1 MTNQLDSPF
10 AGFAGTTAVITGA
23 AGGLG
28 QAMVLALISRGAT
41 VIAADRDEDG
51 LQRLKQTVGEKDR
64 LVPVAA
70 DISSAEGHA
79 SIESAAA
86 GTGLPTSLWVN
97 NAGIVIRERAD
108 ELTPDQWDSI
118 SAVNV
123 RSVLLGSQTAYR
135 LMKLHGTGAIVN
147 LSSVTAAKVIPLR
160 CGYGTSKASV
170 EALTRYLA
178 AEWGP
183 AGVRVN
189 AVAPGFILTPMS
201 HLLDAGNAELKAT
214 LENVPLRRLGK
225 PEDIASIVLA
235 LASPLFGY
243 VTGQVLCADGGWT
256 L

>member
-1 MTNQLDSPF
+1 MTSQLDSPF
-10 AGFAGTTAVITGA
+10 AGLAGTAAIITGA

-28 QAMVLALISRGAT
+28 QAMVLALMSLGAT

-51 LQRLKQTVGEKDR
+51 LLRLKRAVGATGT
-64 LVPVAA
+64 LIPVAA

-86 GTGLPTSLWVN
+86 GTGLPASLWVN
-97 NAGIVIRERAD
+97 NAGIVIRERAED
-108 ELTPDQWDSI
+108 LSLDQWDSI

-123 RSVLLGSQTAYR
+123 RSVLLGSQAAYR
-135 LMKLHGTGAIVN
+135 LMKPHATGAIVN

-160 CGYGTSKASV
+160 SGYGTSKASV

-183 AGVRVN
+183 AGIRVN

-201 HLLDAGNAELKAT
+201 HLNEAGNAELQTT
-214 LENVPLRRLGK
+214 LENVPLRRLGN
-225 PEDIASIVLA
+225 PEDIAAVVLA

-243 VTGQVLCADGGWT
+243 VTGQVLRADGGWT